1 MLVFLLILISIKAA
15 EQKREKKE
23 NTKNEN
29 VDQQNIIYC
38 FLYLYY
44 KISKYFIYI
53 ALIEM

>member
-1 MLVFLLILISIKAA
+1 VLVFLLILISIKAA

-38 FLYLYY
+38 FLYLHY